1 MPAPRR
7 NILLFLHFPFV
18 LEVGPDVC
26 PLSSNYQ
33 FYPYH
38 ELWSICKYEIMFMP
52 MLELV
57 YLALLWENI
66 NNDTLN
72 TSG

>member
-1 MPAPRR
+1 MCVRYPKNTIFTPIMNYWSTMQVCNLVHAHAR
-7 NILLFLHFPFV
+7 IL
-18 LEVGPDVC
+18 
-26 PLSSNYQ
+26 
-33 FYPYH
+33 
-38 ELWSICKYEIMFMP
+38 
-52 MLELV
+52 